1 MLFAL
6 FALPFSHA
14 ADLHLVLE
22 RTGEAPVALTYSD
35 IQPGPLPSISLP
47 AGSASAAAPAGRTR
61 RSDPA
66 LRVDID
72 ANPLPL
78 AADCADCQPEV
89 RLAVRLVPS
98 ERGRETVV
106 SAPVITAIVGQEAMV
121 KQGTRIPLKQPDG
134 SIVYETHEL
143 SIQLLYTSDAPLAAP

>member
-6 FALPFSHA
+6 FAAPFAHA

-35 IQPGPLPSISLP
+35 VQPGALPSISLP
-47 AGSASAAAPAGRTR
+47 AGSASSAAPPAGRTR

-89 RLAVRLVPS
+89 RLAVRLVQS
-98 ERGRETVV
+98 RRGRETVV
-106 SAPVITAIVGQEAMV
+106 SRPASSPSSSC
-121 KQGTRIPLKQPDG
+121 TRRTRRSPRPEPYFIRFGWRTSAG
-134 SIVYETHEL
+134 SW
-143 SIQLLYTSDAPLAAP
+143 LAQRR